1 MKNFVLCGLILF
13 FCLNVCG
20 QNQKLVVLGVAQ
32 DAGFPQIGAVKE
44 FEAVEKSSNLKQ
56 RVVSLGIVDLK
67 AKQKF
72 LIEATPDLPAQLFA
86 LNRFLPNQNTL
97 PDGIFLTHGHIG
109 HYTGLMYLGREAIG
123 ANGVTIYA
131 MPRME
136 KFLTDNAPWSQL
148 VMLKNIKL
156 QPISAESEIAL
167 NASLK
172 IRPFLVP
179 HRDEFTETVGFEI
192 TGEHKKVIF
201 IPDIDKWSKW
211 QKNLIE
217 VVKGA
222 DYIFLDATFY
232 RNGEIARD
240 MSEVPHP
247 FVEETVS
254 LLKNLPAKER
264 AKVYF
269 IHFNHTNPL
278 MRKNSAER
286 SEVLRQGF
294 KIADEGLIL
303 NL

>member
-222 DYIFLDATFY
+222 DYVFLDATFY